1 MVEKSHES
9 LHVIPVNNEIEQIY
23 RDRQFFPT
31 SHNLTP
37 SFKPSASKAKENIA
51 DLEKDEPDE
60 KPANPDLNQKQDLK
74 LRNQSQPVTVKN
86 YDTKLQ

>member
-9 LHVIPVNNEIEQIY
+9 IYVIPVNNDVDQIY

-37 SFKPSASKAKENIA
+37 SFKPSASKAKEKIV
-51 DLEKDEPDE
+51 DMEEDKPVE
-60 KPANPDLNQKQDLK
+60 KPANQDLNQK
-74 LRNQSQPVTVKN
+74 
-86 YDTKLQ
+86 

>member
-9 LHVIPVNNEIEQIY
+9 IYVIPVNNDVDQIY

-37 SFKPSASKAKENIA
+37 SFKPSASKVKDKIE
-51 DLEKDEPDE
+51 DKEKDEPNE
-60 KPANPDLNQKQDLK
+60 KPANPDLN
-74 LRNQSQPVTVKN
+74 
-86 YDTKLQ
+86 